1 MEKIIITAHAVYPR
15 TNHSVM
21 ALIQAA
27 NSLLSSLPQ
36 QKKTIIFA
44 NAKEARIFHTVM
56 ELIPKSTSE
65 MIIFQIIYMLI
76 FIRLSLASHI

>member
-1 MEKIIITAHAVYPR
+1 
-15 TNHSVM
+15 M

-27 NSLLSSLPQ
+27 NSLLSSLLQ

-44 NAKEARIFHTVM
+44 NAKEARIFPTVM

-65 MIIFQIIYMLI
+65 MIIFQIIYKLI
-76 FIRLSLASHI
+76 FKRLSLASHR